1 MGRPRPPPASIRHR
15 ASAALQPVTAFTIL
29 GLHGLQT
36 QQACQAAD
44 HRGPGRRAAGRSLPG
59 AHRCC
64 GERSSASQAAPGAE
78 STLPPGVAARPPSA
92 SPPPD
97 DSALGRRSSG
107 PRGGGA
113 PGAAAQAARTPAN
126 AAHSAAASPLAA
138 PVPQRIQSGRPLSG
152 SRLKAAGSVRRQAMP
167 ASTPATPALCN
178 HMAPAAPLAL
188 SAVGCAAPRPRRRL
202 STHPSPSCAAP
213 SCMPRRARR
222 PTLV

>member
-113 PGAAAQAARTPAN
+113 PGAAAQAASTPAN
-126 AAHSAAASPLAA
+126 AAHSTAASPLAA
-138 PVPQRIQSGRPLSG
+138 PVPQRIQSGRPLF
-152 SRLKAAGSVRRQAMP
+152 RLPAQGRRQRPRLPHCATTWHQQRPSPCRLSAALRRDRAAGSLHTPHRHAQRLAACP
-167 ASTPATPALCN
+167 AGRGAL
-178 HMAPAAPLAL
+178 P
-188 SAVGCAAPRPRRRL
+188 
-202 STHPSPSCAAP
+202 
-213 SCMPRRARR
+213 
-222 PTLV
+222 